1 MVSSWLGFLVSM
13 SFAAEASCFRR
24 PTPEPIARQHIPVAL
39 ETNLAAAAGVEVFC
53 LGSVSSFSHCRCGC
67 RYLPDSDSWTAYAT
81 QRFFFRHPAFFF
93 LATQHFLEMQNSHF
107 DRRCQA
113 HLTRPATNHGSHTPH
128 LDHSCCIAPHR
139 TTLPHGMAPHG
150 MAPHHTA
157 LRTQCCDAV

>member
-13 SFAAEASCFRR
+13 SFAAEASCFRC
-24 PTPEPIARQHIPVAL
+24 PTPRAYSP
-39 ETNLAAAAGVEVFC
+39 
-53 LGSVSSFSHCRCGC
+53 
-67 RYLPDSDSWTAYAT
+67 TAYTCSFRDQSCCCRRRRGVLLGICELIFSLPLWLQVSA
-81 QRFFFRHPAFFF
+81 RLRLVDSVRHPSFFFSPPSI
-93 LATQHFLEMQNSHF
+93 FLEMQNSHF

-150 MAPHHTA
+150 MAPHHTV